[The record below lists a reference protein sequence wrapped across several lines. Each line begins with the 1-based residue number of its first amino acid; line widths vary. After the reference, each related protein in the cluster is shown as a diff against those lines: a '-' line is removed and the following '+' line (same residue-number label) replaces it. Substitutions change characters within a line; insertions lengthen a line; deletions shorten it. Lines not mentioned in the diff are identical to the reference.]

1 MSPLAFLQ
9 RRAALVPPP
18 RRHLI
23 RFHGVLAPHAE
34 LRAQMVARP
43 TEDASEHAADHVHM
57 HASPAR
63 LSWAR
68 LLTRVFEIDIEHCP
82 VLAGVRN
89 R

>member
-63 LSWAR
+63 L
-68 LLTRVFEIDIEHCP
+68 LTRVFEIDIEHCP